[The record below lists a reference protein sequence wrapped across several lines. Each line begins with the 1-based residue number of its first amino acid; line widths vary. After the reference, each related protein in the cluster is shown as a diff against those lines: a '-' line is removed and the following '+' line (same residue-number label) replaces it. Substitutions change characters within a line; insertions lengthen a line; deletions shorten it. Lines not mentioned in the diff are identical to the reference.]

1 MKKALLISGGNRVS
15 KKLLDKYLD
24 RFIIVAD
31 GGMKMLRDYD
41 ILPNLIIGDMDSID
55 DKALNF
61 IEKNN
66 IKREIYPSHKN
77 LTDTEI
83 CLERLVDLAYEDIVI
98 TGALGS
104 RFDHE
109 IANTFLLI
117 DLYKKNIIAKIVD
130 DNNEIF
136 YLEKGTYYFKKDVK
150 KYISLISLSNQT
162 VFTSE
167 GLEYEVKNFTICRN
181 KPGVGVSNEIKDE
194 IGKIIIEKGKVLL
207 VKSKD

>member
-117 DLYKKNIIAKIVD
+117 DLY
-130 DNNEIF
+130 
-136 YLEKGTYYFKKDVK
+136 L
-150 KYISLISLSNQT
+150 SLIHI
-162 VFTSE
+162 SE
-167 GLEYEVKNFTICRN
+167 PTRR
-181 KPGVGVSNEIKDE
+181 PG
-194 IGKIIIEKGKVLL
+194 
-207 VKSKD
+207 